1 MASRSRW
8 VRRTFSG
15 IGACED
21 GRVMVRLLCRGCGL
35 QTAHCKPA
43 DQHRQLASA
52 IGRQFPPG
60 HLLARLARAHDEPRS
75 SARAPV
81 APRCRAAAASSTG
94 MTLQGFRW
102 GWLELAFKRLK
113 SLLRMDRI
121 PTQTKRASR
130 SWLTAH
136 LILALL
142 CDDLGQDFLA
152 SSP

>member
-1 MASRSRW
+1 
-8 VRRTFSG
+8 
-15 IGACED
+15 
-21 GRVMVRLLCRGCGL
+21 MVRLLCRGCGL

-75 SARAPV
+75 RARAPV

-102 GWLELAFKRLK
+102 GWLENRIKECQGDLFADRTSAATMRANQLRLWFASMGLRAPVRLAP
-113 SLLRMDRI
+113 DR
-121 PTQTKRASR
+121 
-130 SWLTAH
+130 
-136 LILALL
+136 
-142 CDDLGQDFLA
+142 
-152 SSP
+152 

>member
-1 MASRSRW
+1 
-8 VRRTFSG
+8 
-15 IGACED
+15 
-21 GRVMVRLLCRGCGL
+21 
-35 QTAHCKPA
+35 
-43 DQHRQLASA
+43 
-52 IGRQFPPG
+52 
-60 HLLARLARAHDEPRS
+60 
-75 SARAPV
+75 
-81 APRCRAAAASSTG
+81 

-102 GWLELAFKRLK
+102 GWLERAFKRLK

>member
-52 IGRQFPPG
+52 IGRQLPPG

-102 GWLELAFKRLK
+102 GWLEHLVGKLKRFKRVALRCEKTNRNFGSFVAFALGLIIVK
-113 SLLRMDRI
+113 SVH
-121 PTQTKRASR
+121 A
-130 SWLTAH
+130 
-136 LILALL
+136 
-142 CDDLGQDFLA
+142 G
-152 SSP
+152 